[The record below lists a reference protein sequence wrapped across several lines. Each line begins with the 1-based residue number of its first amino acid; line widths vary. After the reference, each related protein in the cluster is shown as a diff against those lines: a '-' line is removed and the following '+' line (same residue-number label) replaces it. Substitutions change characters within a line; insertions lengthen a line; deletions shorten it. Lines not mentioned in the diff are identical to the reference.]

1 MTAPDTHVLDAS
13 TDEDAVV
20 TTAAAAPAA
29 TLSVVVPAHD
39 EARTLGAS
47 LAALAA
53 AAGREV
59 PDVVVVANGCTD
71 ATADVARAA
80 GVRVVELA
88 EPSKAAALSAGDV
101 AATAFPRV
109 YLDADIRLTPGTLEA
124 LAATLRRDGVL
135 VASPRVVFDTSR
147 SSWPVRAFYAAYR
160 ELPYVREGLV
170 GLGVYGMSAAGR
182 ARFGD
187 FPRVTSDDLFV
198 QRMFS
203 PDERAVSGGEFV
215 VAAPRDL
222 RNLLKVRTRTARGN
236 AELGGREVDDLV
248 RTPNDTDGAGG
259 RTDPSGP
266 GESTDGGGRRFGR
279 TTSSTTTAL
288 LRLAMVRPRLIPSFV
303 VYTAVTTA
311 SRVSARRRQSTAWQR
326 DTSTR

>member
-1 MTAPDTHVLDAS
+1 MRAPHAHVLDAS
-13 TDEDAVV
+13 SVDPAGPVP
-20 TTAAAAPAA
+20 TTA

-39 EARTLGAS
+39 EARTLRATLG
-47 LAALAA
+47 ALAA
-53 AAGREV
+53 SAGAEV

-71 ATADVARAA
+71 ATASVARAA
-80 GVRVVELA
+80 GVRVVELD
-88 EPSKAAALSAGDV
+88 EPSKAAALSAGD
-101 AATAFPRV
+101 AAAQTFPRV
-109 YLDADIRLTPGTLEA
+109 YLDADIRLTPGTLDA

-160 ELPYVREGLV
+160 ELPYVRDGLV
-170 GLGVYGMSAAGR
+170 GLGVYGMSQAGR

-187 FPRVTSDDLFV
+187 FPRITSDDLFV
-198 QRMFS
+198 QRLFS
-203 PDERAVSGGEFV
+203 PGERAVSDGEFV

-236 AELGGREVDDLV
+236 AELGGAQVLDL
-248 RTPNDTDGAGG
+248 RTPTNDTDGAGG
-259 RTDPSGP
+259 RTDRTGPSG
-266 GESTDGGGRRFGR
+266 STDGGGRRFGR
-279 TTSSTTTAL
+279 TTSTTTTAL
-288 LRLAMVRPRLIPSFV
+288 LRLALVRPRLIPSLV

>member
-1 MTAPDTHVLDAS
+1 MGAGRTNVLDAAAS
-13 TDEDAVV
+13 DPG
-20 TTAAAAPAA
+20 TAAAVS
-29 TLSVVVPAHD
+29 LSVIVPAHD
-39 EARTLGAS
+39 EARTL
-47 LAALAA
+47 AATLEALTAA
-53 AAGREV
+53 TGSEV

-88 EPSKAAALSAGDV
+88 EPSKAAALSAGD
-101 AATAFPRV
+101 AAALAFPRV
-109 YLDADIRLTPGTLEA
+109 YLDADIRLTPGTLDA

-160 ELPYVREGLV
+160 ELPYVRDGLV
-170 GLGVYGMSAAGR
+170 GLGVYGMSEAGR

-187 FPRVTSDDLFV
+187 FPRLTTDDLFV
-198 QRMFS
+198 QRLFS
-203 PDERAVSGGEFV
+203 PDERAVSDGEFV

-222 RNLLKVRTRTARGN
+222 RNLVKVRTRTARGN
-236 AELGGREVDDLV
+236 AELGGTEVVDP
-248 RTPNDTDGAGG
+248 RATTHDTDGAGG
-259 RTDPSGP
+259 RPDPKGP
-266 GESTDGGGRRFGR
+266 GESADGGGRRFGR
-279 TTSSTTTAL
+279 TTATTTAAL
-288 LRLAMVRPRLIPSFV
+288 LRLALVRPRLIPSFA
-303 VYTAVTTA
+303 VYTAVTIA

>member
-1 MTAPDTHVLDAS
+1 MRAPDAHVLDAS
-13 TDEDAVV
+13 PI
-20 TTAAAAPAA
+20 APAGTGPVAA

-39 EARTLGAS
+39 EARTLGATLSS
-47 LAALAA
+47 LRA
-53 AAGREV
+53 AAGTEV
-59 PDVVVVANGCTD
+59 PEVVVVANGCTD

-101 AATAFPRV
+101 AAGTFPRV
-109 YLDADIRLTPGTLEA
+109 YLDADIRLAPGTLDA

-160 ELPYVREGLV
+160 ELPYVRDGLV
-170 GLGVYGMSAAGR
+170 GLGVYGMSQAGR

-187 FPRVTSDDLFV
+187 FPRITSDDLFV
-198 QRMFS
+198 QRLFS
-203 PDERAVSGGEFV
+203 PSERAVSDGEFV

-236 AELGGREVDDLV
+236 AELGGAEVLDL
-248 RTPNDTDGAGG
+248 RTATNDTDGAGG
-259 RTDPSGP
+259 RTDRTGPS
-266 GESTDGGGRRFGR
+266 ESTDGGQRRFGR
-279 TTSSTTTAL
+279 TTSTTTTAL
-288 LRLAMVRPRLIPSFV
+288 LRLALVRPRLIPSLV